1 MVSSIGV
8 QSKADQWVDDWIRD
22 GQSRRDKPHPH
33 LMERI
38 DVLIGKEYLGL
49 DSDRKGDPLLPQVR
63 SIVIRGRMIQ
73 ERNLVSFLFYQ
84 CIRDIP
90 FWPFFEEVV
99 V

>member
-8 QSKADQWVDDWIRD
+8 QSKAGQWVNDWIRD

-33 LMERI
+33 IMERI

-73 ERNLVSFLFYQ
+73 GKESGLILILSVYKRHTFLA
-84 CIRDIP
+84 
-90 FWPFFEEVV
+90 VL
-99 V
+99 